1 MKNKSLKQYIIVV
14 RETGEVF
21 KRAGKT
27 QNTYQ
32 SLGRA
37 RMVAKHASRGDVESG
52 RETLEESCNYFKIVE
67 LAPSGVEFNVLE
79 D

>member
-21 KRAGKT
+21 KRAGKRD
-27 QNTYQ
+27 NTYQ
-32 SLGRA
+32 SLARA
-37 RMVAKHASRGDVESG
+37 KLCISARYAKFGPVI
-52 RETLEESCNYFKIVE
+52 LEESCNYFKIVE
-67 LAPSGVEFNVLE
+67 LVPSGVEFNILG